1 MLYINKMS
9 EYSPPNWTEPLSI
22 YNPIN
27 FQQTAQSTNGGGG
40 GGSGFLK
47 YPVAQGSQTMKNTL
61 INGSFQVQAG
71 QAVSMGGNIVQSGG
85 TPVNPTDLATKA
97 YVDLN
102 AGTQNLQSVLT
113 AGNTTGNFNIEY
125 ADTYGCV
132 FNGTSTEKWV
142 LGVDPNSFTSTASN
156 DLYVA
161 GNAVDNY
168 FRIGNATGGT
178 FSEVMKVGIDGASA
192 KAVAITGTLS
202 ATSITDSASSVGT
215 SGQVLTCGGGGTLT
229 WGAGGGGGAGTLALG
244 NTATGTYANITLTDT
259 DTGGQANPILTLVN
273 TAATGSVAMEAYK
286 NKPTAVVAGDV
297 LFNQSVYGRDSTL
310 TKQEYTRISHTIR
323 DGTGGSEDGSIE
335 LSCFV
340 AGSVANFIQI
350 NGVENEVNFNK
361 NIDMVGNNITC
372 STGSM
377 TITTASSAGLG
388 NLSATAKAGIAIT
401 ASNGSVAT
409 TATTGISSTT
419 STGNVALTAT
429 AGNVNITS
437 SAAGSNV
444 MGGGITAIQG
454 VGCVFST
461 GTTTGIQTGQAGGV
475 ARSILRTG
483 HTNAYSQNLDYY
495 PTEVVENTGL
505 TTNIALPYMARQNLI
520 IVNSGISPT
529 YTWTDVGSAL
539 VSSPTAFLR
548 ASSGLYWVGVYN
560 GPAVQGYIYVYAGN
574 TFTSPPLFIYDLGA
588 GQAKIFYESNGFMFV
603 GGQFAGV
610 IGQPQAQFSIMRFA
624 GSGTA
629 TPVFDPIY
637 NSSTTQ
643 EGITGNVNAITIDA
657 ANGIMYFGGLF
668 NSTFPT
674 PYALENLCIMTNC
687 FGASGSQTFNN
698 DYVGSPTPVANFAA
712 NGEIYCMEYY
722 GGNVYYGGNF
732 TQVASGFQLI
742 NYAAF
747 YTPNWATIPQSSN
760 GTIGQGNFNDP
771 VYSFQMSVD
780 GSGKL
785 MFVGQFNFTEN
796 SQLIKYGGYIDTAT
810 PFDPCL
816 PFGIATLGI
825 ISNMNVMNT
834 GGTLNMFIT
843 DANEVWYGTDV
854 NSWEDGGVAE
864 NTTFGPRGILY
875 DSGAL
880 YAIIDQYLSVRLG
893 SPSTA
898 SAVFQLPSE
907 AFKTSAGSF
916 SKATLP
922 EYASQHFVADV
933 AGTYYHA
940 VGTPICSFSN

>member
-1 MLYINKMS
+1 MS

-27 FQQTAQSTNGGGG
+27 FQQTAQTTNGGGG

-47 YPVAQGSQTMKNTL
+47 YPVAQGPQTMKNTL
-61 INGSFQVQAG
+61 VQGSFQVSASQ
-71 QAVSMGGNIVQSGG
+71 SINMGANIVQNAG

-113 AGNTTGNFNIEY
+113 AGNTTGNIHISH
-125 ADTYGCV
+125 ADNYGDIY
-132 FNGTSTEKWV
+132 NGNGAESWV
-142 LGVDPNSFTSTASN
+142 VAVDPIQFSSTATN
-156 DLYVA
+156 DLYLASSATDNFVRF
-161 GNAVDNY
+161 GNYSGSVFTENA
-168 FRIGNATGGT
+168 RIGDLATG
-178 FSEVMKVGIDGASA
+178 EKR
-192 KAVAITGTLS
+192 AIFAGTLNS
-202 ATSITDSASSVGT
+202 LCIEDNAPAPSKGT
-215 SGQVLTCGGGGTLT
+215 SGQFLSCGTGGSLL
-229 WGAGGGGGAGTLALG
+229 WASASGGAGTLDATLALG

-259 DTGGQANPILTLVN
+259 DTGGQANPMLTLVN

-335 LSCFV
+335 FSCFV
-340 AGSVANFIQI
+340 GGSVANFIQI

-388 NLSATAKAGIAIT
+388 NLSATAKAGIALT

-483 HTNAYSQNLDYY
+483 YTNAYSQVLDYY

-505 TTNIALPYMARQNLI
+505 TTNIALPYMAKQNLI

-588 GQAKIFYESNGFMFV
+588 GEAKIFYESNGFMFV
-603 GGQFAGV
+603 GGQFAGI
-610 IGQPQAQFSIMRFA
+610 IGQPQAQFGIMRFA

-643 EGITGNVNAITIDA
+643 EGVSGNVNAITIDA
-657 ANGIMYFGGLF
+657 GSGTMYFGGLF
-668 NSTFPT
+668 NSTFPS

-687 FGASGSQTFNN
+687 FGSSGSQTFNN
-698 DYVGSPTPVANFAA
+698 DLAGVPTPVANFAA

-816 PFGIATLGI
+816 PFGIATIGI
-825 ISNMNVMNT
+825 SSNLNCMNRN
-834 GGTLNMFIT
+834 GTLNMFIT

-864 NTTFGPRGILY
+864 TTTFGPRGILY

-898 SAVFQLPSE
+898 SATFVLPSE

-933 AGTYYHA
+933 GGTYYHA